1 MPHIRSDPFA
11 GSDRE
16 ELPRLPR
23 PNLPEATARRG
34 IAGSRW
40 PALAAAGVVFVLLA
54 GMVIFGVVMFR
65 NPAAA
70 ATLRDIFIIILGV
83 QSIIIGLLMVALLV
97 AVLYAAFKVYDLAHF
112 IQTEMVPILH
122 RADDTMRTIHSRTV
136 FVSDSAVK
144 PVIEIMAYVSA
155 LKSII
160 RSFTRSTQ

>member
-16 ELPRLPR
+16 EHPRLPR
-23 PNLPEATARRG
+23 PNLPEATPRGG

-54 GMVIFGVVMFR
+54 GMVLFGVVMFR

-112 IQTEMVPILH
+112 IHSEMVPILH

-155 LKSII
+155 VKSII